1 MRKLKNL
8 NITEVSLVRRP
19 ANQRAR
25 VLFHKSRDR
34 GHTMGTNT
42 LADSLIAGF
51 RKAVEAVEI
60 DDPTLRKAAVE
71 AGLQEA
77 KLALEAAAP
86 APAKKGKTKK
96 GAPKKDKNTG
106 QFTSTTDSDD
116 DEDDDED
123 DDSEDTEKAFSAI
136 ADTMLDLR
144 QSADDASARVQKAEA
159 AAAEAV
165 KVADALRKERREE
178 VLTKEAADLTSH
190 MGGEIA
196 PVVKTLLALD
206 GNKESRDAYV
216 ASLKAANESSRKANL
231 TTTNGFRTPQQMT
244 GEQAIA
250 AKADD
255 LRTSRRFAPAA
266 ARARSRTEDLSHGD
280 RRHAGHDSRPV
291 RVHGHADHRAE
302 SVRQG
307 QRGAR
312 GDAGRLRER
321 DARGGLAGQSERG
334 RTGDSRH
341 ARAGQAG
348 GGWPD
353 HRVRQ
358 TDQ

>member
-255 LRTSRRFAPAA
+255 LRKTDPKLTKAQAIEKA
-266 ARARSRTEDLSHGD
+266 LTEDEYLATLRPGSG
-280 RRHAGHDSRPV
+280 AGALPN
-291 RVHGHADHRAE
+291 
-302 SVRQG
+302 
-307 QRGAR
+307 
-312 GDAGRLRER
+312 
-321 DARGGLAGQSERG
+321 
-334 RTGDSRH
+334 
-341 ARAGQAG
+341 
-348 GGWPD
+348 
-353 HRVRQ
+353 
-358 TDQ
+358 